1 MGGRGIESRVLGCW
15 RWGRWWWWGG
25 EGVRCG
31 GDGGGGGGCG
41 GRRPLMRPWGDRGLG
56 SF

>member
-15 RWGRWWWWGG
+15 RWGRWWWGG

-41 GRRPLMRPWGDRGLG
+41 GRRPLMRPRGDRRLG